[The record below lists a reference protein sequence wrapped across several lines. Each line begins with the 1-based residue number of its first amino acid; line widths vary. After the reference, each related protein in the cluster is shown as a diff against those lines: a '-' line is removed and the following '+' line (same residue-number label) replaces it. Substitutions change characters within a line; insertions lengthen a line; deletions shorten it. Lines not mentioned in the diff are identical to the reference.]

1 MGFESFMAP
10 FLQPTH
16 SHSPQMGLASLVSLH
31 LVLFLADSVATRTV
45 TDQRQIGLPISFPET
60 KGEEGTAMMH
70 AVVCGYYIC
79 KDSFGQKIVF
89 YHQQLHLTFAEQ
101 PQDNS
106 QSYSLAF
113 SLKLY
118 RET

>member
-1 MGFESFMAP
+1 
-10 FLQPTH
+10 
-16 SHSPQMGLASLVSLH
+16 
-31 LVLFLADSVATRTV
+31 
-45 TDQRQIGLPISFPET
+45 
-60 KGEEGTAMMH
+60 MMH
-70 AVVCGYYIC
+70 AVVCVVSI
-79 KDSFGQKIVF
+79 SVRTLSARNRFF

>member
-16 SHSPQMGLASLVSLH
+16 THSPQMGLAGLVSLH

-45 TDQRQIGLPISFPET
+45 TDQRQTGQPISFPET

-70 AVVCGYYIC
+70 AVVCG
-79 KDSFGQKIVF
+79 
-89 YHQQLHLTFAEQ
+89 
-101 PQDNS
+101 
-106 QSYSLAF
+106 
-113 SLKLY
+113 
-118 RET
+118 